1 MGSQTAMTSHFDIGW
16 CVSESGVPRSA
27 HLVCDV
33 DRLVSTKMLVQAN
46 SGAGKSWAL
55 RRILEQSHGLV
66 QQIVI
71 DSDGEFSSLREK
83 YDYVLASRRGGDTV
97 ADVRTA
103 KLLAERLL
111 ELRVSAVLDISEL
124 DPSDRVRFVQI
135 VFETMVEAPKKLW
148 HPCLVVLDEAQVF
161 APEDRDASSAK
172 AVAAFTTRGR
182 KRGFGLI
189 AATQRL
195 SRLDKDVAAECQN
208 RLIGRT
214 SLDADMKRAGDDLGF
229 DKARRLEL
237 RTLEDGQFYAFGPAL
252 SRTVTLA
259 QVGSVKT
266 THPKAGS
273 VASNVVPPPTAK
285 IRALLPQLS
294 DLPAEAEARQKTEA
308 DLKAEIVRLKHELKT
323 SMQTIKQMPAPKPER
338 VEVSILKDS
347 HIAHLETAMKRLDA
361 SIPPLRA
368 VLDECLS
375 LMHQAQAKYWP
386 PSKPIGPPVLKKPE
400 VMTPRLRPQSEA
412 VGLPDD
418 RSLLPDGEPITG
430 PEQRILDAIS
440 SLNEIGVDEPEDS
453 AVAFMAKYS
462 PSGGAY
468 MNPRGRLRKR
478 GLIEYRDN
486 GRRLTLIL
494 TTAGRSVAAIP
505 PQDISFE
512 TLQARVLGVLPGPE
526 SKLLAV
532 LIKAWPKALTDE
544 ELGKRT
550 DYAHTGGAF
559 LNPKGRL
566 RVLGLVDYPGK
577 GQSRARDILFNSEAE

>member
-1 MGSQTAMTSHFDIGW
+1 MRTIASAHFDIGW
-16 CVSESGVPRSA
+16 CTSESGVPRSG

-55 RRILEQSHGLV
+55 RRILEQSHRLV

-71 DSDGEFSSLREK
+71 DSEGEFSSLREK

-124 DPSDRVRFVQI
+124 DPVDRVRFVQI
-135 VFETMVEAPKKLW
+135 VLETLVEAPKKLW
-148 HPCLVVLDEAQVF
+148 HPCLVVLDEAQAF

-172 AVAAFTTRGR
+172 AVAAFATRGR

-259 QVGSVKT
+259 QVGAVKT

-308 DLKAEIVRLKHELKT
+308 DMKAEIAKLKRELAAAARV
-323 SMQTIKQMPAPKPER
+323 QPAPKVER
-338 VEVSILKDS
+338 VDVSILKDS
-347 HIAHLETAMKRLDA
+347 HVAHVEQAMKRFEA
-361 SIPPLRA
+361 SATPLRA
-368 VLDECLS
+368 VLDEILS
-375 LMHQAQAKYWP
+375 LMHQAQRK
-386 PSKPIGPPVLKKPE
+386 PSIVPPPVKEPA
-400 VMTPRLRPQSEA
+400 PRLRSRSEA
-412 VGLPDD
+412 TGLPEMGAG
-418 RSLLPDGEPITG
+418 DGDPING

-440 SLNEIGVDEPEDS
+440 FLNGIGVDEPEDS
-453 AVAFMAKYS
+453 AVAFMARYA
-462 PSGGAY
+462 PSGGGY
-468 MNPRGRLRKR
+468 LNPRGHLRKR
-478 GLIEYRDN
+478 GLIEYHD
-486 GRRLTLIL
+486 GKRLTLVL
-494 TTAGRSVAAIP
+494 TPTGRSVAAIP
-505 PQDISFE
+505 PHDITHD
-512 TLQARVLGVLPGPE
+512 TLQARVLEVLPGPE
-526 SKLLAV
+526 RKLLSA
-532 LIKAWPKALTDE
+532 LINAWPKALTDE
-544 ELGKRT
+544 ELGAIT
-550 DYAHTGGAF
+550 NYAPGGGGF

-566 RVLGLVDYPGK
+566 RTLGLTEYPSK
-577 GQSRARDILFNSEAE
+577 GQSRARDILFNLENK